1 MRLVDDIDHH
11 GQIIDC
17 LLRRSRYERIADW
30 AELVLRDFK
39 RLDLEEARLRRR
51 LIEVEAELATYKPA
65 PPPVQYEEY
74 GQHIKWTGD

>member
-11 GQIIDC
+11 GQIIDH

-74 GQHIKWTGD
+74 GPHIKWTGD

>member
-11 GQIIDC
+11 GQIIDQ

-30 AELVLRDFK
+30 AEMVLRDFK

-51 LIEVEAELATYKPA
+51 LMEVEAELATYKPA

-74 GQHIKWTGD
+74 GTHIKWTGD

>member
-11 GQIIDC
+11 GQIIDH

-74 GQHIKWTGD
+74 GTHIKWTGD